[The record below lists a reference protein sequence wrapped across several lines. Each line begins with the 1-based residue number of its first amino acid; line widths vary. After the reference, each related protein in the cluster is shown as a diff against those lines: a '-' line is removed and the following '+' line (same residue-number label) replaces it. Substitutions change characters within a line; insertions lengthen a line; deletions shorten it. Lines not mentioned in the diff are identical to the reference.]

1 MTLPELKPIPDSA
14 PTAYTRWRHWKG
26 QCEALVV
33 NVGHHTETGELMVF
47 YLERNSDNFFVRPLS
62 MWMDEVRP
70 GVQRFTPIP
79 GGPIT
84 AEDMAVGDD
93 LPFEDRGE
101 DYRELVAR
109 INAWPKKMEQD
120 EYLVEPAKVDR
131 HEALTELI
139 KRAEADP
146 LAALGVGDPNV
157 HSRDRVE
164 GEELYSLEE
173 QAAHAARRAAIK
185 ADIAAKLSERAAR
198 QAAEERCERW
208 WYKQQELD
216 EQQEAIDADRKRE

>member
-1 MTLPELKPIPDSA
+1 MTLPELKPIPADA
-14 PTAYTRWRHWKG
+14 PKPYSRWHHWKG
-26 QCEALVV
+26 QCEALVISV
-33 NVGHHTETGELMVF
+33 AHHTETGELQVV
-47 YLERNSDNFFVRPLS
+47 YEELRSGQYFVRPLS
-62 MWMDEVRP
+62 MWTDEARP
-70 GVQRFTPIP
+70 GVQRFTLIP
-79 GGPIT
+79 VHIVT
-84 AEDMAVGDD
+84 AQDMAVGDD

-120 EYLVEPAKVDR
+120 EDLVEPAKVDR

-139 KRAEADP
+139 KRVEAGQP
-146 LAALGVGDPNV
+146 VALEVGDPNV

-164 GEELYSLEE
+164 GEELYYQEE